1 MKSLFTIEEDSTVT
15 IQGVNCAHFYTE
27 KLKALLSDK
36 LHLDLYVNV
45 SSVKYY
51 ESDLFLYDR
60 VNEEIITISDELEIE
75 IEKTIINIR
84 NFIEANFL

>member
-1 MKSLFTIEEDSTVT
+1 MKSLFTIEEDNTVT
-15 IQGVNCAHFYTE
+15 IQGTNCAPFYTE

-36 LHLDLYVNV
+36 LYLDLYVNV
-45 SSVKYY
+45 GSVKYY
-51 ESDLFLYDR
+51 ESDLFLYDL
-60 VNEEIITISDELEIE
+60 VSEEIIPISVNFEIE